1 MLPLVKDDRIDVS
14 KCDRCREANKHVI
27 VLASE
32 HALIESADPIIR
44 ASPHKRCIVHDESI
58 FQYMAGKR
66 PRREIG
72 PVAGSK
78 VHLFPVLLAKPDIP
92 SEHYVRSG
100 PLDRV
105 HQKRYDLRS
114 QKVVIVTYPDIRALR
129 LS

>member
-58 FQYMAGKR
+58 FQYMAGER
-66 PRREIG
+66 PRRENG
-72 PVAGSK
+72 AGAGFK
-78 VHLFPVLLAKPDIP
+78 GHLFPPFLAQTGIP
-92 SEHYVRSG
+92 SQHYVRSR
-100 PLDRV
+100 P
-105 HQKRYDLRS
+105 
-114 QKVVIVTYPDIRALR
+114 
-129 LS
+129 